1 MASREAPPMP
11 IVRLTP
17 AGLVPVSGFDAEELG
32 RFPRGTEF
40 DLKPRTRR
48 SLPQHRTYW
57 KALSRAVEATGRWP
71 SREALHKALKINAG
85 LVEPIL
91 NLRGQVVG
99 MQANSTAL
107 DKMPQHEF
115 QEYFER
121 AMADLSEAIG
131 YDALAWMDAA

>member
-1 MASREAPPMP
+1 MARREAPPLP
-11 IVRLTP
+11 IVRMTP
-17 AGLVPVSGFDAEELG
+17 SGLAPASGFDADELA

-91 NLRGQVVG
+91 NLRGQIVG

-107 DKMPQHEF
+107 DAMPQHEF
-115 QEYFER
+115 QAYFER

-131 YDALAWMDAA
+131 YDALAWMEEV

>member
-1 MASREAPPMP
+1 MARREAPPLP
-11 IVRLTP
+11 IVRLTQS
-17 AGLVPVSGFDAEELG
+17 GISPVSRFDADELAL
-32 RFPRGTEF
+32 FPAGTEF
-40 DLKPRTRR
+40 DMKPRTRR

-91 NLRGQVVG
+91 DLRGRVVG

-107 DKMPQHEF
+107 DAMLQHEF
-115 QEYFER
+115 QAYFQR

-131 YDALAWMDAA
+131 YDALAWMEEA